1 MPLRDE
7 RGDLPPVRATSDAR
21 AAALIG
27 QFLQSPLVRR
37 VVLPLVV
44 LVLGIKVLMWMC
56 LTYVGPNQ
64 YGIKVVR
71 VALFG
76 EAGVQPTVYD
86 TGFHFVL
93 KPLDLERMFLFPKDL
108 QIIDLTGTREEAARE
123 ANIGRAAHIQTS
135 DGFYVDVDVSI
146 IYHIK
151 DPYLVFTRLGP
162 DRLFE
167 SNGIQ
172 PKAEPVLKQTLGELT
187 TEEFYIS
194 PLRHARAEQARDF
207 LNRDLAAYGLEV
219 DQVLVRYF
227 RYTDEIQKN
236 IEEKKLKDQLVFKN
250 QAEGRAATEGAKLA
264 KVIQEGRAAVDI
276 KLQEGDAYQV
286 TKQAERDR
294 YVRTKRAEGDLLV
307 KLAEAQ
313 KTQLRN
319 DALQVSGADRMVGLK
334 LAEALQGVEVL
345 VLPSDGAAGVNPL
358 DLRKT
363 LQLFDVGNAPRAGN

>member
-1 MPLRDE
+1 MSPRDD
-7 RGDLPPVRATSDAR
+7 RDDLPPTRVATDSR
-21 AAALIG
+21 VGSLLS
-27 QFLQSPLVRR
+27 QLLQSAFARR
-37 VVLPLVV
+37 VLLPLALLL
-44 LVLGIKVLMWMC
+44 LVLKVAMWTC
-56 LTYVGPNQ
+56 LAYVGPNQ

-71 VALFG
+71 VALLG
-76 EAGVQPTVYD
+76 TPGVQEKVYD

-93 KPLDLERMFLFPKDL
+93 KALDLEHMYLFPKDL
-108 QIIDLTGTREEAARE
+108 QVIDLTGTREEAARE
-123 ANIGRAAHIQTS
+123 ANVARAAHIQTS

-146 IYHIK
+146 IYHVK

-162 DRLFE
+162 ERLFE

-194 PLRHARAEQARDF
+194 PMRHARAEQARDY
-207 LNRDLAAYGLEV
+207 LNRDLASYGLEV

-250 QAEGRAATEGAKLA
+250 QAEGRAATEGAKLS
-264 KVIQEGRAAVDI
+264 KMIQEGQASVDI
-276 KLQEGDAYQV
+276 KLQEGTAYQV

-319 DALQVSGADRMVGLK
+319 DALQVAGSDRMVGLK
-334 LAEALQGVEVL
+334 LAEAIQGVELL
-345 VLPSDGAAGVNPL
+345 VLPSDGTGGFNPL
-358 DLRKT
+358 DLGRT
-363 LQLFDVGNAPRAGN
+363 MQLFDVTASPRAGN